1 MKNLSLFT
9 VLSLSTVAL
18 PLTIAA
24 PTPAP
29 DVNELESRQLFAL
42 LRGAGRALGKGAKK
56 APEKAGKK
64 MGKEMG
70 NGEDN
75 VVEGQR
81 LKEVTDRWNKYLG
94 KEQDPK
100 CVQGWMNTFSRN
112 GGFNAVINCD
122 KNRGGLFGNHKG
134 GFYPSVN
141 RASAKTAAK
150 PSPPKKANPPKKS
163 SPKKKAAPKK
173 KSNQKKKPAP
183 KKKKGGKK
191 KRSLLEDW
199 EERDL
204 FVEDE
209 LEQRDLAVGLV
220 LDDLE

>member
-1 MKNLSLFT
+1 MKNFSLFT

-141 RASAKTAAK
+141 RASSAKTAAK

-163 SPKKKAAPKK
+163 SPRRKQLRRTSPTKRRRQLRRRRRVARKRGVCLRTTWRNEIFSLKT
-173 KSNQKKKPAP
+173 SWN
-183 KKKKGGKK
+183 KGI
-191 KRSLLEDW
+191 
-199 EERDL
+199 
-204 FVEDE
+204 
-209 LEQRDLAVGLV
+209 QQLV
-220 LDDLE
+220 